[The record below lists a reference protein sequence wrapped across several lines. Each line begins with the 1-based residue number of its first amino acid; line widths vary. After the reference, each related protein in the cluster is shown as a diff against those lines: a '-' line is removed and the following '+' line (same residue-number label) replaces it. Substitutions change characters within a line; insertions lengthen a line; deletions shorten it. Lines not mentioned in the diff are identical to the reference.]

1 MSKLVFQIG
10 LLSFCVSIIAYISN
24 GTPLLNAVLR
34 SFIIFVVLTVLTTLA
49 FALGLW
55 LTAHQND
62 VQQASNRALEQK
74 ESGTESIH

>member
-1 MSKLVFQIG
+1 MSKLIFQIG
-10 LLSFCVSIIAYISN
+10 LLAFCVSIIAYIAN
-24 GTPLLNAVLR
+24 GTPLLHAVLR

-62 VQQASNRALEQK
+62 VQQAANRAVESK
-74 ESGTESIH
+74 ESNTEIQ